1 MNKTTNCKNC
11 GSKSSVKKSA
21 SVKRSVSDC
30 SNCGKK

>member
-11 GSKSSVKKSA
+11 GSKSTKKSA